1 MESQSFFDRADAEVR
16 RAAER
21 VSAAVKQLFP
31 PAFSEHLANSQR
43 EFCLAVR
50 AIADATLERTEAGIR
65 ELRARMRPRD
75 HGPETPPSV

>member
-1 MESQSFFDRADAEVR
+1 METHSFLDRADAEVR
-16 RAAER
+16 KAAER

-43 EFCLAVR
+43 EFRLAVC
-50 AIADATLERTEAGIR
+50 AVADAALERTEAGIR

-75 HGPETPPSV
+75 HGPEAPPSA